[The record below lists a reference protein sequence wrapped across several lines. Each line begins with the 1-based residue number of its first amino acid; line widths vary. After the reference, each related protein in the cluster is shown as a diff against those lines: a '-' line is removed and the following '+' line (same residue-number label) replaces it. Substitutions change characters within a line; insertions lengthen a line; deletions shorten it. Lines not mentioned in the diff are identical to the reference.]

1 MSLASPLLLWAA
13 LLSADAG
20 PLAPPAAS
28 PAVDAGLATPV
39 ADAGP
44 SPGADAG
51 ATAVADAGA
60 IPRGD
65 KVAGGPSPAQTH
77 GPAAAPAGDGGTTVA
92 EPTRPA
98 AAGYA
103 ARVHERDSPL
113 QFRVDSGGKD
123 ARRRAAEAG
132 AALAAALET
141 DANPDEPVV
150 VVAVSGDIA
159 QVRVR
164 GRAVATLG
172 AADAAAEGA
181 PSLASYA
188 EELETRLLPFVQ
200 DELRR
205 SSAQAIALSVFLF
218 VFFGLLGVLTTRAL
232 RNAFD
237 RIEKLLE
244 ERRAALQP
252 LKILSIPLLSGEALR
267 GLLLMA
273 LFVGRILAYLV
284 VVAVALGAA
293 LSQFEVTRPWLGR
306 IAKALVSP
314 LVAGIDAAARSV
326 PGLLLAAL
334 LVVLTAAGLRFA
346 RLLLD
351 GVAQGRV
358 EARLIRPARVP
369 ATRVGI
375 LVLTMLVIAPLVVAA
390 AFGRFGTP
398 LETLAVVAGGVV
410 LLGALP
416 VVGSAVVGLVLL
428 WRGTLRAG
436 DWIEIGEVHGEV
448 SSVSVLDIV
457 LVPESGG
464 TVVVPML
471 ALALRPLTRGA
482 APRVT
487 LEAHLK
493 RDRPWVELEPRLL
506 GLARVIDPG
515 AKVAILEVGE
525 HSVRCELSVPL
536 GKPDARHALAQQ
548 LVAAAERGELVILDA
563 P

>member
-1 MSLASPLLLWAA
+1 MSLASPLLVCAA
-13 LLSADAG
+13 LLGADAG
-20 PLAPPAAS
+20 PLEPPVAS
-28 PAVDAGLATPV
+28 PTVDAGPASQGV
-39 ADAGP
+39 DAGAGSADAG
-44 SPGADAG
+44 SAFAG
-51 ATAVADAGA
+51 A
-60 IPRGD
+60 
-65 KVAGGPSPAQTH
+65 SQ
-77 GPAAAPAGDGGTTVA
+77 AAAAATDGGTTSA
-92 EPTRPA
+92 GGPA
-98 AAGYA
+98 STDAASA
-103 ARVHERDSPL
+103 SPAPSPATAAVPARVHERDSPL
-113 QFRVDSGGKD
+113 HFRVESGGKD

-132 AALAAALET
+132 AALAAALEA
-141 DANPDEPVV
+141 DANSEEPVV
-150 VVAVSGDIA
+150 VVAVSNDTA

-172 AADAAAEGA
+172 ITDATAEGA

-205 SSAQAIALSVFLF
+205 SSAQAVALSVFLF

-237 RIEKLLE
+237 RMEKLLE

-273 LFVGRILAYLV
+273 LFVGRILAYMV

-314 LVAGIDAAARSV
+314 IVAGIDAAARSV
-326 PGLLLAAL
+326 PGLLLASL

-369 ATRVGI
+369 ATRIGI
-375 LVLTMLVIAPLVVAA
+375 LALSLLLIAPLVVAA

-398 LETLAVVAGGVV
+398 LETLAVLAGGVV

-416 VVGSAVVGLVLL
+416 VVGSAVVGTVLL

-436 DWIEIGEVHGEV
+436 DWIAVGAVHGEV

-471 ALALRPLTRGA
+471 VLALRPLARGG
-482 APRVT
+482 APRIT
-487 LEAHLK
+487 LEARVK
-493 RDRPWVELEPRLL
+493 RDRPWAELEPRLL
-506 GLARVIDPG
+506 GLARAIDPS
-515 AKVAILEVGE
+515 AKVALVDVGAQA
-525 HSVRCELSVPL
+525 VRCELSVPL

-548 LVAAAERGELVILDA
+548 LVAAAERGELVLLDA